1 MRVGPKLPAPSDA
14 AIVRRLLGLTW
25 AYRWRCIWVFSSQVV
40 LLALGLVGLSFTGV
54 AIDLV
59 RRELDPAAPEVAW
72 PWGIRPP
79 DAWGFSGTI
88 AMLATAVLVMAAL
101 RALLNYWYAV
111 AVAHLV
117 QMQVVP
123 RLRAQVF
130 EKLSRLSFRFFD
142 ANASGGIV
150 NRVTGDVQSLRS
162 FIDGVLIQ
170 GGIMLLSL
178 GVYVVYMLGQHVSLT
193 LACLVPMPALWWT
206 TTRFSRRT
214 QPAYARVRAETDQLV
229 LAFSE
234 GVEGMQVTKLF
245 AAEALQAER
254 FAEKNQNV
262 LQHQIQVFRDVGRFG
277 ALVDGLGQV
286 SLLILLVFGG
296 WLVSRRELPLG
307 DLVVFAGLL
316 QQFSGQLQRTAGVV
330 NTLQQSLAGARRVY
344 EVLDAPLEVES
355 PPDPVRPTELRG
367 QIRFEHVSLAHVP
380 GREVLAG
387 LDLVIE
393 AGTTVAI
400 VGETG
405 AGKSSL
411 LSLVPRFY
419 DPSAGRVLLD
429 GYDVR
434 SLDLDW
440 MRRRIGVVF
449 QSNLLFRDSVRGN
462 IAFGHPEAT
471 LQQVEQAARM
481 ARADDFIRGL
491 PEGYATRVEQAASN
505 LSGGQRQRLAL
516 ARALLLEPA
525 ILLLDDPTSG
535 IDGPTEQE
543 LIAALEQATRG
554 RTTVIAT
561 HRIALARRA
570 DHILVLHQGRV
581 VERGTHHELLE
592 LGGRYR
598 EAAELQGLVA
608 PHAPGARP

>member
-1 MRVGPKLPAPSDA
+1 MLSDA
-14 AIVRRLLGLTW
+14 AIVRRLLALTW
-25 AYRWRCIWVFSSQVV
+25 VYRWRCSWVFSCQLV
-40 LLALGLVGLSFTGV
+40 LLGLGLLGLSFTGL

-59 RRELDPAAPEVAW
+59 RRELDPATPEVAW
-72 PWGIRPP
+72 PWGIEPP
-79 DAWGFSGTI
+79 ASWGFPQII
-88 AMLATAVLVMAAL
+88 ALLAAAVLVMAAL
-101 RALLNYWYAV
+101 RALLNYWYSV
-111 AVAHLV
+111 EVAHLV
-117 QMQVVP
+117 QVQVVP
-123 RLRAQVF
+123 KLRALVF
-130 EKLSRLSFRFFD
+130 DKLSRLSFRFFD

-178 GVYVVYMLGQHVSLT
+178 GVYVAYMLGQHVTLT
-193 LACLVPMPALWWT
+193 LACLSPMPALWWT

-214 QPAYARVRAETDQLV
+214 QPAYARVRAETDELV

-234 GVEGMQVTKLF
+234 SVEGMQVTKLF
-245 AAEALQAER
+245 AAESLQAAR
-254 FAEKNQNV
+254 FGEKNRSVFQRQ
-262 LQHQIQVFRDVGRFG
+262 LEVFRDVSRFG
-277 ALVDGLGQV
+277 ALVDGLGHV
-286 SLLILLVFGG
+286 SLLILLVYGG
-296 WLVSRRELPLG
+296 WLVGRRELPLG

-344 EVLDAPLEVES
+344 EVLDAPLEIES
-355 PPDPVRPTELRG
+355 PPEPIRVSHLTGR
-367 QIRFEHVSLAHVP
+367 IRFENVSLAHVP
-380 GREVLAG
+380 GREVLVDV
-387 LDLVIE
+387 DLEV
-393 AGTTVAI
+393 APGTTVAI

-411 LSLVPRFY
+411 LSLLPRFY

-429 GYDVR
+429 GHDVR
-434 SLDLDW
+434 TLDLDW

-449 QSNLLFRDSVRGN
+449 QSNLLFRDTVHGN

-471 LQQVEQAARM
+471 EAQVWCAAQV
-481 ARADDFIRGL
+481 ARADEFIRGL
-491 PEGYATRVEQAASN
+491 PNGYATRVEQAASN
-505 LSGGQRQRLAL
+505 LSGGQKQRLAL
-516 ARALLLEPA
+516 ARALLLGPA

-543 LIAALEQATRG
+543 LIGALEEATRG
-554 RTTVIAT
+554 RTTLIAT

-570 DHILVLHQGRV
+570 DHIVVLHRGRI

-592 LGGRYR
+592 RAGLYR
-598 EAAELQGLVA
+598 EAAELQGLVE
-608 PHAPGARP
+608 PRGPGMRS